1 MKTQFATTCAILATL
16 LGFPAGAMAQDSAS
30 STSHAVT
37 YVKDS
42 AITTKN
48 KSKLAAEHL
57 ASLND
62 IHVATDSKGIV
73 WLSGRTRTQE
83 AADKAVSIARGTAHV
98 TRVHSDIK
106 VGKSD

>member
-1 MKTQFATTCAILATL
+1 M
-16 LGFPAGAMAQDSAS
+16 LGLPAGAMAQDSAS

-42 AITTKN
+42 AITTKI
-48 KSKLAAEHL
+48 KSKLATQDL

-62 IHVATDSKGIV
+62 IHVATDSKGVV
-73 WLSGRTRTQE
+73 WLSGRTSTQE
-83 AADKAVSIARGTAHV
+83 AADKAVSIARGIAHV

-106 VGKSD
+106 VGKND